1 MAQIMKQMLGMFAG
15 EANESLT
22 KIASGIPL
30 GDKGHGSHK
39 LDVRSTRRMSNS
51 PTSRASAAK
60 LLGNAG
66 PDEMDTRI
74 SIQIWIHVYSASPD
88 YLIFCF
94 ILQLLLKLIQSPSL
108 GMSIEIT
115 LKRFLIYLFVGCSI
129 RKEYCFQHEWLDSK
143 EIIFPIIFMT

>member
-1 MAQIMKQMLGMFAG
+1 MTPLIHFMRGRPWKECHYKTLRTLQRTMAQIMKQMLGMFAG

-74 SIQIWIHVYSASPD
+74 SIQI
-88 YLIFCF
+88 
-94 ILQLLLKLIQSPSL
+94 
-108 GMSIEIT
+108 
-115 LKRFLIYLFVGCSI
+115 
-129 RKEYCFQHEWLDSK
+129 
-143 EIIFPIIFMT
+143 